1 MALQRLDKILANLGF
16 GSRREISV
24 LAHDGRISV
33 NGETCKIPDRKID
46 PQTDKITVS
55 GEEVRYQL
63 HFYLMLNKPVGVVT
77 ATKDNFQQTVLSLL
91 PERMQKAGVFP
102 VGRLDKDTE
111 GLLLLTT
118 DGDFGH
124 ALTAPRRHVDKV
136 YLAEVRGA
144 LASDAPERFREGLA
158 LADGTV
164 CRPAELR
171 IEGEADGL
179 TTLRVTLREGRFH
192 QVRRM
197 VRAVGGEVVRLR
209 RLSIGPLAL
218 DSTLAPGGFRELTE
232 TEVSA
237 LGDASE

>member
-1 MALQRLDKILANLGF
+1 MALQRLDKMLANLGY
-16 GSRREISV
+16 GSRREIST
-24 LAHDGRISV
+24 LARGGRIAV
-33 NGETCKIPDRKID
+33 NGETCKAPDRKID

-55 GEEVRYQL
+55 GEEVRYQPN
-63 HFYLMLNKPVGVVT
+63 FYLMLNKPAGVVT
-77 ATKDNFQQTVLSLL
+77 ATQDNFQKTVLSLL

-136 YLAEVRGA
+136 YLAEVCGA
-144 LASDAPERFREGLA
+144 LVCDAQERFRQGLT
-158 LADGTV
+158 LADGTA
-164 CRPAELR
+164 CRPAELA

-179 TTLRVTLREGRFH
+179 TILRVTLQEGRFH
-192 QVRRM
+192 QVKRM

-209 RLSIGPLAL
+209 RLSIGPLTL
-218 DSTLAPGGFRELTE
+218 DPALAPGAFRELMAA
-232 TEVSA
+232 EVAA
-237 LGDASE
+237 LRDASE